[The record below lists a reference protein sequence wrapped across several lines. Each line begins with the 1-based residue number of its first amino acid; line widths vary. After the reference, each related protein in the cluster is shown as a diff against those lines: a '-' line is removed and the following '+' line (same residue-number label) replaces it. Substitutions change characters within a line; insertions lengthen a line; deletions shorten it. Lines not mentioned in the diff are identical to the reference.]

1 MRKLL
6 ISLVSVFALVL
17 LVISCTN
24 ENESDLEN
32 SNATAELSFEVNL
45 LGNPSE
51 ETKSLTT
58 DPGKCAT
65 QQELINLASQNN
77 LTLNVTI
84 GATTYTPKIRWT
96 GSKFIAD
103 PILLGAGSYSA
114 TAATVTNGANEVLF
128 SAVASSSPYASY
140 VPELLPKSFTV
151 GGSGSDIPLYQ
162 KTSLDLY
169 VMCVLKETPKEF
181 GFVKWNIHFTKVY
194 CVPFIINMCKDTEH
208 FIASGSLNIK
218 NGTYVNN
225 VFTPATGTES
235 PVKWAKIDKTV
246 SFTSTSNPL
255 ADLCFADNYEINND
269 NEWYKLTLTITS
281 PVSKTYIG
289 YANVATLLKYNL
301 LATNNAWD
309 ATNNVIHFNFCDN
322 KTWFF
327 TEDVPP
333 VTSCED
339 NTMLDIFESINN
351 IDTFKDF
358 VQTKVSGGN
367 FVDGFAGLTT
377 SEVGINIPAGTKIRI
392 KQSIKL
398 TTGNMSY
405 ANIYYVPLNTSEEI
419 AATVYKINI
428 YTDYFTALYKSINC
442 PYKLFGQ
449 DADPKLPGH
458 WSIDAPT
465 CFEGSTNC
473 YYMEFEF
480 TKSVKSVT
488 KLLIS
493 TTQENTCPDQ
503 YTLFPM

>member
-6 ISLVSVFALVL
+6 ISLVSVLALVL
-17 LVISCTN
+17 FAMSCTN
-24 ENESDLEN
+24 ENESEFDNLD
-32 SNATAELSFEVNL
+32 ATAELSFEVNL

-58 DPGKCAT
+58 NPGKCAT

-114 TAATVTNGANEVLF
+114 TEATVTNGANEVLF

-333 VTSCED
+333 TPVCED
-339 NTMLDIFESINN
+339 KVILDINTSIGNLN
-351 IDTFKDF
+351 KFKDL
-358 VQTKVSGGN
+358 VQTKLTGGS
-367 FVDGFAGLTT
+367 FEDGFAGLIE
-377 SEVGINIPAGTKIRI
+377 SNGGLNIPAGTKIRI

-398 TTGNMSY
+398 TTGIKSY
-405 ANIYYVPLNTSEEI
+405 ANIFYPQPPLTTNIT
-419 AATVYKINI
+419 ATVYKINI
-428 YTDYFTALYKSINC
+428 YSNQFTTLYKSENC
-442 PYKLFGQ
+442 TY
-449 DADPKLPGH
+449 
-458 WSIDAPT
+458 SIYNHYGSQWPSDAPT
-465 CFEGSTNC
+465 CFEGDTNC

-480 TKSVKSVT
+480 VKAVNSVT
-488 KLLIS
+488 KLLI
-493 TTQENTCPDQ
+493 EKAPNNTCPVQ
-503 YTLFPM
+503 YINTAM